1 MKQGLVFCVQVNQ
14 DILTDTEEMIGMT
27 VFLGLDLLRFW
38 LYLQEAQGFS
48 RTQSKSRLVYDY
60 SKHSSQGNGNGDVS
74 PVKTCSIA
82 GPASPS
88 KHEDKLATVQGDTSV
103 IQADDAVKLL
113 PIQVGNMAEGAFCMS
128 LFWLLSNLSVLYSQ
142 YVWVCILSWSPIS
155 ASLFS
160 FIKLC

>member
-1 MKQGLVFCVQVNQ
+1 
-14 DILTDTEEMIGMT
+14 
-27 VFLGLDLLRFW
+27 LLRFW

-48 RTQSKSRLVYDY
+48 STQSKSRLVYDY

-88 KHEDKLATVQGDTSV
+88 KHEDKVATMQDDTSV
-103 IQADDAVKLL
+103 TQADDTVKVL

-128 LFWLLSNLSVLYSQ
+128 ILVANQFKCTLGSLCLSMHPLMITS
-142 YVWVCILSWSPIS
+142 
-155 ASLFS
+155 FS
-160 FIKLC
+160 IIVFFH

>member
-1 MKQGLVFCVQVNQ
+1 VKREFVVCVQVNQ

-60 SKHSSQGNGNGDVS
+60 SKHSSQGDGNGDVS

-88 KHEDKLATVQGDTSV
+88 KHEDKLATMQDDTSV
-103 IQADDAVKLL
+103 TQTNAVKLL
-113 PIQVGNMAEGAFCMS
+113 PIQVGNMAESAFCMS
-128 LFWLLSNLSVLYSQ
+128 LFWLLTNLSVL
-142 YVWVCILSWSPIS
+142 
-155 ASLFS
+155 
-160 FIKLC
+160 

>member
-1 MKQGLVFCVQVNQ
+1 VKHEFVVCVQVKQ
-14 DILTDTEEMIGMT
+14 DILTDTEETIGMR

-74 PVKTCSIA
+74 PVKKCSIA

-88 KHEDKLATVQGDTSV
+88 KHEDKLATIQEETSV
-103 IQADDAVKLL
+103 TQAEAVTLL
-113 PIQVGNMAEGAFCMS
+113 AIQVGNMAEGAFYMS
-128 LFWLLSNLSVLYSQ
+128 LFWLLTNISVL
-142 YVWVCILSWSPIS
+142 
-155 ASLFS
+155 
-160 FIKLC
+160 

>member
-1 MKQGLVFCVQVNQ
+1 
-14 DILTDTEEMIGMT
+14 MT

-74 PVKTCSIA
+74 PIKTCSIA

-88 KHEDKLATVQGDTSV
+88 KHEDKLATMQDDTSV
-103 IQADDAVKLL
+103 TQGDAAKLL

-128 LFWLLSNLSVLYSQ
+128 FWLLTNRSV
-142 YVWVCILSWSPIS
+142 I
-155 ASLFS
+155 
-160 FIKLC
+160 